1 MNFFVPVNFD
11 KRGYNVVIFA
21 LSISL
26 LNRPTSLEISGKQRT
41 DRNGLRRC
49 NKSGNEHLC
58 CNPYSIA
65 VRQANLKN

>member
-1 MNFFVPVNFD
+1 MNFFVPVNFN
-11 KRGYNVVIFA
+11 KRGYNVIIFA

-26 LNRPTSLEISGKQRT
+26 FNRHTSLGTSGKQRT
-41 DRNGLRRC
+41 DRNGLR
-49 NKSGNEHLC
+49 NEHLC

>member
-26 LNRPTSLEISGKQRT
+26 SNRLESLEISGKQRT
-41 DRNGLRRC
+41 DRNGLRRY